1 MSLGST
7 ATRSVPVADTAGL
20 ARTDVTGEPIAHAI
34 APRRRRGV
42 AAAMALAVSVAMT
55 PDVSGAATQQ
65 ELEARVDSLAEQL
78 KAVQAELAELKRQQA
93 DSAQAADAQAAPE
106 AHPPV
111 ARNQSA
117 LPGPANESALP
128 APAAQ
133 GAAGITPA
141 AAAGTGQ
148 GGGPS
153 FFGYGELNYSRP
165 REDAAATQADLARFV
180 LGTGYRFD
188 EKTRFVSELELEHA
202 VASSSDPGEI
212 EVEQAYIERD
222 LASGVFARA
231 GLILIPSG
239 TLNENHEPTRYYGV
253 FRNFVET
260 AIIPSTWR
268 EGGVAL
274 QGNTEGGLRWDVG
287 LTTGFDLSKWD
298 ATSTEGQES
307 PLGSIHQELALAK
320 ARDLSGFAALNYS
333 AIPGLRA
340 GASVFTGGASQGQPG
355 LPSASITL
363 WEGHARWAPGAW
375 DLAGLYARGHI
386 SGTQEINTTLVGNPT
401 LIPQSFFGWYLQAAY
416 RVFDNDRT
424 SLTPFLRY
432 ERFNTAASFAD
443 IAPGLTPA
451 VQPDHKVWT
460 AGLNWMFA
468 PGVVLKLDYLDF
480 QNTADG
486 DRFDIGLGYQF

>member
-1 MSLGST
+1 MSLDST
-7 ATRSVPVADTAGL
+7 AR
-20 ARTDVTGEPIAHAI
+20 RIASL
-34 APRRRRGV
+34 
-42 AAAMALAVSVAMT
+42 ALAVSLALA
-55 PDVSGAATQQ
+55 PAISGAASQRD
-65 ELEARVDSLAEQL
+65 LEARVESLAEQL
-78 KAVQAELAELKRQQA
+78 RAVQAELAELKRQQA
-93 DSAQAADAQAAPE
+93 ATAQAAP
-106 AHPPV
+106 AAQPP
-111 ARNQSA
+111 AAQNQSA
-117 LPGPANESALP
+117 LPGPAHQSALP
-128 APAAQ
+128 ASPTASAGPAAQ
-133 GAAGITPA
+133 GATGATPA
-141 AAAGTGQ
+141 AGSGAAQPSTSGNASYASLFPSGAQ
-148 GGGPS
+148 GGGPN
-153 FFGYGELNYSRP
+153 FFGYGELNYSHP
-165 REDAAATQADLARFV
+165 RADSAATRADLARFV

-188 EKTRFVSELELEHA
+188 EQTRFVSELELEHA
-202 VASSSDPGEI
+202 VSSASDPGEI

-222 LASGVFARA
+222 LAAGVFARA

-287 LTTGFDLSKWD
+287 LTTGFDLSRWE

-333 AIPGLRA
+333 GIPGLRA

-363 WEGHARWAPGAW
+363 WEGHARWAAGAW

-386 SGTQEINTTLVGNPT
+386 SGTQEINTALVRNPT
-401 LIPQSFFGWYLQAAY
+401 LIPQSLFGWYLQAAY
-416 RVFDNDRT
+416 RVIDNDRT
-424 SLTPFLRY
+424 SLTPFVRY

-451 VQPDHKVWT
+451 VQPDEKVWT
-460 AGLNWMFA
+460 AGLNWIFA

-480 QNTADG
+480 QNTSAG